1 MYRTCFDC
9 LIKWTYG
16 WHCHN
21 WKMRDVLRLK
31 CRQKFLHRHPSFFR
45 LIIVAF
51 MTMIQT
57 DKSSLMIY
65 HYFFSWLKIQCK
77 VFLALESTLYKISY
91 CPNIYDICRVTDTF
105 SNKVFANSKW
115 YRTYVLK
122 HWVFSQATFLNILN
136 ECISLSLYIYM
147 EKLMDQFDNQVKD
160 KFYSSAHLLLPQIE
174 LHSLKLRSIT

>member
-1 MYRTCFDC
+1 M
-9 LIKWTYG
+9 
-16 WHCHN
+16 H
-21 WKMRDVLRLK
+21 DVLRLK

-77 VFLALESTLYKISY
+77 AFLALESTLYKTFY
-91 CPNIYDICRVTDTF
+91 CPNIYDICKVIDTF

-115 YRTYVLK
+115 YRTYALK
-122 HWVFSQATFLNILN
+122 HWVFFQATFLNILN
-136 ECISLSLYIYM
+136 ECISLNLYIYM
-147 EKLMDQFDNQVKD
+147 EKSRDQFDNQVQD
-160 KFYSSAHLLLPQIE
+160 KFYSSAHLLLQQIE
-174 LHSLKLRSIT
+174 LHSLKRRSIT